1 MANRLSRAALAALG
15 TIIPLVGAAACN
27 EGLQPTPLCPE
38 RFVGICGRVTFQ
50 GTEPDST
57 EGVLVVAYPRFPQ
70 SRNDLLTFQPFPPP
84 PSLARPFRGSQIYAL
99 PLSTG
104 RYEWVVA
111 VWKKVG
117 AFAPG
122 FSNADSLLKEA
133 GFFRDRTDPTAPG
146 VVLVHDSSTDSVNF
160 VIDFGNMHP
169 ICTYFPPC
177 P

>member
-1 MANRLSRAALAALG
+1 MPSHLSRTALAAL
-15 TIIPLVGAAACN
+15 VGLAACN
-27 EGLQPTPLCPE
+27 EGLQPTPLCAPS
-38 RFVGICGRVTFQ
+38 VPGICGRVTFQ

-57 EGVLVVAYPRFPQ
+57 EGVLIVAYPTFPH

-84 PSLARPFRGSQIYAL
+84 PSLDRPFRGSQFYAL
-99 PLSTG
+99 PLGNG

-122 FSNADSLLKEA
+122 FSNADSLLQEA
-133 GFFRDRTDPTAPG
+133 GFYRDTADPMAPG
-146 VVLVHDSSTDSVNF
+146 VVVVHDSSTDSVNF
-160 VIDFGNMHP
+160 VIDFSNMHP